1 MRKLRDRRP
10 AESRMMTQAI
20 RAEPRGIGRL
30 LRPVMAP
37 MLRKLVRTLNAELK
51 EHVEQG
57 ERGAAPEIVARPD
70 TRSR

>member
-37 MLRKLVRTLNAELK
+37 MLRRLVRTINAELK
-51 EHVEQG
+51 EHLEQSG
-57 ERGAAPEIVARPD
+57 RLPGSERIA
-70 TRSR
+70 